1 MDHGPASL
9 IWFRENVV
17 NKKNSFQAIF
27 EVGNLA
33 SISYF
38 TLIVI
43 FKNKSSKDSG
53 AASLSLFK
61 MANGFDSCNVI

>member
-1 MDHGPASL
+1 M
-9 IWFRENVV
+9 
-17 NKKNSFQAIF
+17 
-27 EVGNLA
+27 GNLA

-43 FKNKSSKDSG
+43 FRTKSSKDSG
-53 AASLSLFK
+53 ATSLSLFK